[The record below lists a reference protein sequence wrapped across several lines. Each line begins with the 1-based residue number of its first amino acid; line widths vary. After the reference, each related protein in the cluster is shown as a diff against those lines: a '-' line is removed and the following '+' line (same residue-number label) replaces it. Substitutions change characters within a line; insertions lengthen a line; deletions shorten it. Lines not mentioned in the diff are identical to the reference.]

1 MLYLGYFFI
10 SFDEITF
17 RTEILTWRV
26 AVIFSEKLLI
36 QFQDILLFYIFLLSY
51 NYEPWKWIYILY
63 GDNRSIKNSLQQWIF
78 RRSYS
83 FYTTKH
89 ILLTPLLREISKV
102 NLSIEVLEQNDIII
116 VFGSISLPTYISN
129 FKTRMK
135 EKYWT

>member
-1 MLYLGYFFI
+1 MVTFSSHLMKLRFELRFWLEELRLSFQRNCWYNFKISYLFI
-10 SFDEITF
+10 H
-17 RTEILTWRV
+17 
-26 AVIFSEKLLI
+26 FSCL
-36 QFQDILLFYIFLLSY
+36 

-129 FKTRMK
+129 FKTRKK

>member
-1 MLYLGYFFI
+1 MKLRFELRFWLEELRLSFQRNCWYNFKISYLFI
-10 SFDEITF
+10 H
-17 RTEILTWRV
+17 
-26 AVIFSEKLLI
+26 FSCL
-36 QFQDILLFYIFLLSY
+36 

-129 FKTRMK
+129 FKTRKK

>member
-1 MLYLGYFFI
+1 MVTFSSHLMKLRFELRFWLEELRLSFQRNCWYNFKISYLFI
-10 SFDEITF
+10 H
-17 RTEILTWRV
+17 
-26 AVIFSEKLLI
+26 FSCL
-36 QFQDILLFYIFLLSY
+36 

-102 NLSIEVLEQNDIII
+102 NLSIEVLEWHYYRFWEHFTSHLYKQFQNKNERKILDLDI
-116 VFGSISLPTYISN
+116 L
-129 FKTRMK
+129 
-135 EKYWT
+135 